1 MNLEQEI
8 KTIKR
13 IKWAIIIYLPVY
25 MVLTAIQYTSTN
37 LYLYT
42 KSENLQSN
50 PRDYFIAIL
59 ASNISKLA
67 LTSVLYYASL
77 RFASH
82 LKKIIEDASQEQGG
96 LQD

>member
-13 IKWAIIIYLPVY
+13 IKWAIIFYLPVY

-37 LYLYT
+37 LYLFSE
-42 KSENLQSN
+42 SENLQSN
-50 PRDYFIAIL
+50 PKNYFIAIL
-59 ASNISKLA
+59 VSNFSKLA

-82 LKKIIEDASQEQGG
+82 LKKIIEDASLEQGG